1 MMKLPSSFVLLPFFF
16 FLHSN
21 GQLNSAKVGFTGLDF
36 DLLIFKNP
44 IFRLDYFNLIKKQQN
59 LGVPTNFGHF
69 SKNYVN
75 VKSGEKFV
83 KVCLHYS

>member
-44 IFRLDYFNLIKKQQN
+44 IFALITSASSTVRNNSQKLVRKPGMIN
-59 LGVPTNFGHF
+59 GVTCKGN
-69 SKNYVN
+69 
-75 VKSGEKFV
+75 
-83 KVCLHYS
+83 